1 MATVGVQSGGSVF
14 NRGRVDSL
22 DVESSRVSKTHQ
34 GLKVLTTTATLNLA
48 FQTIGVV
55 YGDIGTSPLYVYS
68 STFTHGINHP
78 DDVIG
83 VLSLIIYSLTLLPL
97 LKYVFIVL
105 HANDNGEGGTFA
117 LYSLIC
123 RHARVSLVPNYQAE
137 DSELSTYRLSMPTRQ
152 LKRALAIKE
161 ALEQSTVCK
170 TALLVL
176 ALLGTSMVI
185 GDGVL
190 TPCISVLS
198 AVSGIQNKTTLNTD
212 AVVGISIA
220 ILIVLFLVQ
229 RFGTDTVGYAFSP
242 FVLIWFLFISVIG
255 LYNLAKYDARV
266 LRAFYPK
273 YIVDYFR
280 RDSKNAW
287 ISLGGVV
294 LCITGNEALFAD
306 LGHFSVRSIQIA
318 FSVIV
323 YPCLLCAYAGQAAY
337 LTKFPLNV
345 GNVFYLSIPNPVY
358 WPMFVIAVA
367 AAIIASQAMISAT
380 FSILKQSMALGCFP
394 RVKVIHTSKT
404 YEGQVYIPEINYI
417 LMIACVIV
425 TTSFKTTTLIGNAY
439 GIAVL
444 GVMLITTAL
453 LTLVMLMIWQT
464 NVILVAMFVAVIGT
478 VELIYYSACLY
489 KFPQGGYLPLAFAA
503 VMLFIMYVWHYAHIR
518 KYAYDV
524 EHKVSNE
531 RIKSLFTD
539 LNVNRVPGV
548 GLLFTEL
555 AQGVPPIF
563 SHFLTNL
570 PSIHSIVVFVSVKY
584 LPVSTVPVDER
595 FRFRQVSSKEYN
607 MYRCVALYGYG
618 DNRVGN
624 VEFESELLDS
634 LKQFILSRHHQIEP
648 RMSQRFQDNQIE
660 VRGSQSFENNDVG
673 SEGSEIDAMVI
684 SQFKGV
690 NHTELELRQEVDF
703 LEIARKSGVVYLLG
717 ESQVK
722 ARNGSSWLKKFA
734 VDYAYLLL
742 KRNCRQGTT
751 SLDIPHRNILHVAM
765 NYEI

>member
-1 MATVGVQSGGSVF
+1 METVGAQSGGSVF
-14 NRGRVDSL
+14 NRARVDSL

-34 GLKVLTTTATLNLA
+34 GVKVLTTTATLSLA

-55 YGDIGTSPLYVYS
+55 YGDIGTSPLYVFS
-68 STFTHGINHP
+68 STFTNGIAHT
-78 DDVIG
+78 DDIIG

-105 HANDNGEGGTFA
+105 YANDNGEGGTFA

-123 RHARVSLVPNYQAE
+123 RHAKVSLVPNYQPE
-137 DSELSTYRLSMPTRQ
+137 DRELSTYKLATPTRQ
-152 LKRALAIKE
+152 LKRALAIQE
-161 ALEQSTVCK
+161 ALERSTAGK
-170 TALLVL
+170 TALLVV

-198 AVSGIQNKTTLNTD
+198 AVSGIKYKTTLSTD
-212 AVVGISIA
+212 AVVGISVA

-229 RFGTDTVGYAFSP
+229 RFGTDTVGYVFSP
-242 FVLIWFLFISVIG
+242 FVLVWFLFISVIG
-255 LYNLAKYDARV
+255 LYNLAKYDASV

-318 FSVIV
+318 FCVIV

-337 LTKFPLNV
+337 LTKFPLDV
-345 GNVFYLSIPNPVY
+345 GNVFYRSIPTPLF

-394 RVKVIHTSKT
+394 RVKIIHTSKK

-417 LMIACVIV
+417 LMILCVIV
-425 TTSFKTTTLIGNAY
+425 TACFKTTALIGNAY
-439 GIAVL
+439 GIAVV
-444 GVMLITTAL
+444 GVMLITTAF

-464 NVILVAMFVAVIGT
+464 NVILVALFVAVLGT
-478 VELIYYSACLY
+478 VELIYFSSCLY

-531 RIKSLFTD
+531 RVKTLFTD
-539 LNVNRVPGV
+539 LNVNRVPGIL
-548 GLLFTEL
+548 LLFSEL

-563 SHFLTNL
+563 SHFITNL
-570 PSIHSIVVFVSVKY
+570 PSIHSVVVFVSVKY
-584 LPVSTVPVDER
+584 LPVSTVPFEER
-595 FRFRQVSSKEYN
+595 FRFRQVNPKEYR

-618 DNRVGN
+618 DNRIGN
-624 VEFESELLDS
+624 VEFEKDLLDS
-634 LKQFILSRHHQIEP
+634 LMQFIQSRHHQIEA
-648 RMSQRFQDNQIE
+648 RVSQR
-660 VRGSQSFENNDVG
+660 FENNDVG
-673 SEGSEIDAMVI
+673 SEGSEIDAMAI
-684 SQFKGV
+684 SQIKGV
-690 NHTELELRQEVDF
+690 NDAQSELRQEVDF
-703 LEIARKSGVVYLLG
+703 LEKARESGVVYLLG
-717 ESQVK
+717 ESQVN
-722 ARNGSSWLKKFA
+722 ATEGSSWFKKF
-734 VDYAYLLL
+734 VVNYAYLFL